1 MDSTIADNLEED
13 LGRISGV
20 VRVVGVVVR
29 SGTSV
34 AKEEDRWRWCKKNDL
49 LRDSCDFEARSTRPK
64 AKPVAATPTV
74 LAAQSCE
81 RKHVSNDR
89 QVTRQ
94 KYHDRTKREPISIS
108 KREEG

>member
-1 MDSTIADNLEED
+1 MWFVFERKVDSIIADNLEED

-20 VRVVGVVVR
+20 VGVVVL

-74 LAAQSCE
+74 LAAQSVDTCSISL
-81 RKHVSNDR
+81 RK
-89 QVTRQ
+89 RQ
-94 KYHDRTKREPISIS
+94 KHYWGHLVA
-108 KREEG
+108 